1 MQPMGLRFS
10 DEALSVAYDRL
21 FTASFFGP
29 WAEVLIDLVGVD
41 AGDTVLDVATG
52 PGTVARTA
60 AIRAGRSGRVVGID
74 LSAPM
79 LEVARSKPA
88 EPGAAPIEFIHAPA
102 DELQLPD
109 AGFNVV
115 LCQQGLQFFPDQIA
129 ALREMRRVLKPG
141 GRVGIA
147 VWAKG
152 YGRDIEQVLS
162 DCLTRVGAKQPT
174 YPSFGTRP
182 DDLTGALSEVG
193 FDSIRCEDRTLEIS
207 VSGGMEE
214 LLEGWAAGP
223 MRAELMALDPNQAQ
237 QFRDCVWGLVKHFM
251 RDGMLR
257 TPSIARLALATAP
270 MRA

>member
-1 MQPMGLRFS
+1 M
-10 DEALSVAYDRL
+10 
-21 FTASFFGP
+21 
-29 WAEVLIDLVGVD
+29 
-41 AGDTVLDVATG
+41 
-52 PGTVARTA
+52 
-60 AIRAGRSGRVVGID
+60 GID
-74 LSAPM
+74 LCVPM

-129 ALREMRRVLKPG
+129 ALREMRRVLKSG

-152 YGRDIEQVLS
+152 YGRDIEQVLG

-182 DDLTGALSEVG
+182 DDLTGALSRRSA
-193 FDSIRCEDRTLEIS
+193 SIRSHVRIERSKL
-207 VSGGMEE
+207 
-214 LLEGWAAGP
+214 P
-223 MRAELMALDPNQAQ
+223 
-237 QFRDCVWGLVKHFM
+237 
-251 RDGMLR
+251 
-257 TPSIARLALATAP
+257 
-270 MRA
+270 